1 MSNAGFALAL
11 LTSRV
16 PHPRA
21 LCFTGSRATGRAVA
35 RAAAAT
41 AARSASGIPP
51 RLLLELGGKDGV
63 YVRADADVERA
74 VRA

>member
-1 MSNAGFALAL
+1 L
-11 LTSRV
+11 LTLLL
-16 PHPRA
+16 PPRA
-21 LCFTGSRATGRAVA
+21 LCFTGSRATGRDVA

-63 YVRADADVERA
+63 YVRADADVARA
-74 VRA
+74 VRGACTSPRL

>member
-1 MSNAGFALAL
+1 
-11 LTSRV
+11 
-16 PHPRA
+16 
-21 LCFTGSRATGRAVA
+21 VA

-63 YVRADADVERA
+63 YVRADADVARA
-74 VRA
+74 VRGACTSPRL